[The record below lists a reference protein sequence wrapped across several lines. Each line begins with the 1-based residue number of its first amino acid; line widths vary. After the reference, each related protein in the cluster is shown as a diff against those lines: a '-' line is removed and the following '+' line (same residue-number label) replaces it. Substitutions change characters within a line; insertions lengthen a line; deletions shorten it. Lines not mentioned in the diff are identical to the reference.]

1 MKDDPVMQAVLP
13 QAAHLA
19 TGSAPLGTRASRPHK
34 GRTAPQSSVDD
45 GCPVASSRCERT
57 WEPPPPP
64 RNTSGCRGSH
74 HSLTSGGAARLLPGE
89 PAPAIQPS
97 RQPGANG
104 RDAGST
110 SHLEGHL
117 RGQPIRVC
125 RSALAALVLALAALG
140 AAPATAQTLSISA
153 TANCG
158 GTPANCGTSDNRNGD
173 RDTTWPGLQVDEGD
187 TVTFTATASPASGS
201 LIVQYSLTGT
211 AANPTDLGQLQTTG
225 ANSGNV
231 VGIPNMQ
238 SAGFH
243 PASGYTQNLVV
254 PVSTDS
260 AAETDETLV
269 FRIDAFRDRTTSAAY
284 PLPSP
289 ATVTVT
295 VRGTGSAAA
304 GGN

>member
-1 MKDDPVMQAVLP
+1 MMDAPWRVR
-13 QAAHLA
+13 AASAH
-19 TGSAPLGTRASRPHK
+19 GS
-34 GRTAPQSSVDD
+34 
-45 GCPVASSRCERT
+45 
-57 WEPPPPP
+57 PPPP

-173 RDTTWPGLQVDEGD
+173 KLPKMLT
-187 TVTFTATASPASGS
+187 PAIS
-201 LIVQYSLTGT
+201 LAPRGGPLHFH
-211 AANPTDLGQLQTTG
+211 AAL
-225 ANSGNV
+225 
-231 VGIPNMQ
+231 VG
-238 SAGFH
+238 
-243 PASGYTQNLVV
+243 
-254 PVSTDS
+254 
-260 AAETDETLV
+260 
-269 FRIDAFRDRTTSAAY
+269 
-284 PLPSP
+284 
-289 ATVTVT
+289 
-295 VRGTGSAAA
+295 
-304 GGN
+304 